1 MGVPLFDFAANI
13 GKKIFHKGED
23 PGKASQKLKE
33 HIEKNN
39 PGVSDLDVTYA
50 EEVATITGSAVDQA
64 AFEKAVLMAGNVEG
78 VGRVEAVAVSRPDS
92 GEESTFVLIK
102 DGDTLWAIAERELGS
117 GARYT
122 EIFAANREVIEDPDL
137 IFQGQKIRIPRG

>member
-13 GKKIFHKGED
+13 GKKVFNRGED
-23 PGKASQKLKE
+23 SAKASGKLKD

-39 PGVSDLDVTYA
+39 PGLSDLAVNVDGELVTLS
-50 EEVATITGSAVDQA
+50 GSAADQA

-78 VGRVEAVAVSRPDS
+78 VAKVEAAGVSRAGS
-92 GEESTFVLIK
+92 GEESVFVLIK
-102 DGDTLWAIAERELGS
+102 EGDTLWGIAERELGS

-137 IFQGQKIRIPRG
+137 IFPGQKIRIPKG

>member
-1 MGVPLFDFAANI
+1 MGVPLFEFAANI
-13 GKKIFHKGED
+13 GKKVFHREEN
-23 PGKASQKLKE
+23 PAKASEKLKQ

-39 PGVSDLDVTYA
+39 PGLQDLNISL
-50 EEVATITGSAVDQA
+50 EGQIATISGSADDQA

-78 VGRVEAVAVSRPDS
+78 VAKVEALAVSRPGS
-92 GEESTFVLIK
+92 GEESIFVLVK
-102 DGDTLWAIAERELGS
+102 EGDSLWGIAERELGS

-137 IFQGQKIRIPRG
+137 IFPGQKIRIPRG

>member
-13 GKKIFHKGED
+13 GKKVFHRGED
-23 PGKASQKLKE
+23 KAADKLKQ

-39 PGVSDLDVTYA
+39 PGVSDLTVAVQDETVTISGNA
-50 EEVATITGSAVDQA
+50 KDAA
-64 AFEKAVLMAGNVEG
+64 AFEKAVLIAGNVEG
-78 VGRVEAVAVSRPDS
+78 VAKVEAGAL
-92 GEESTFVLIK
+92 GAAGNSTYVLVQS
-102 DGDTLWAIAERELGS
+102 GDTLWGIAERELGS

-137 IFQGQKIRIPRG
+137 IFPGQKIRIPKG